1 MINESLLGQPGIS
14 DFSFNG
20 SSGTFAYQPVFVP
33 RGSNESNP
41 QEFAILFISAPHVL
55 AAIQTSQITFLGE
68 VTGITVGGIVAVSLV
83 ASITVLRWNKRLDE
97 RVKEKTAELV
107 SSNERLALANAQLE
121 DQNRAQK
128 DLINIAAH
136 ELRTPTQSILVS
148 TEIMQDTLRS
158 AEKVSFP
165 SIPSADSSPLLQRA
179 ISSNI
184 ITPDS
189 ARSTETSYLDL
200 KELVETTNRNAKR
213 LSKLT
218 QNILEVAKID
228 NKALKLELETF
239 NLNDTIR
246 EAIEDCRMSS
256 SINGFGNYFKIVF
269 EPSSSTLP
277 VTSDKTKVYEVV
289 QNLLRNAVE
298 HSGSSGKKIIIT
310 AEKSSGSILVSV
322 KDEGTGIDPE
332 IQPRLFNKFVTK
344 MGTGPGLYISKGYVE
359 ALGGKI
365 WAENNSDGPGATFSF
380 SLPQE

>member
-1 MINESLLGQPGIS
+1 
-14 DFSFNG
+14 
-20 SSGTFAYQPVFVP
+20 
-33 RGSNESNP
+33 
-41 QEFAILFISAPHVL
+41 
-55 AAIQTSQITFLGE
+55 
-68 VTGITVGGIVAVSLV
+68 
-83 ASITVLRWNKRLDE
+83 
-97 RVKEKTAELV
+97 
-107 SSNERLALANAQLE
+107 
-121 DQNRAQK
+121 
-128 DLINIAAH
+128 
-136 ELRTPTQSILVS
+136 
-148 TEIMQDTLRS
+148 MQDTLRS